1 MKSDECFVVMPFGVR
16 AIPDGSG
23 KTYDFDKVYRVL
35 IQRAIQ
41 ESGMAPIRADERVGS
56 ALIHIDM
63 FRDLRDRSVVLADLS
78 LDNPNVFYELG
89 IRHVMSSNG
98 TVLICRSGSVL
109 PFDVKLSRVIFYEFD
124 GASLDWDEVERVVK
138 HLKVALQ
145 EARKGLP
152 DSPVYALLES
162 VLRERSGAGQEL
174 GAPTRPEYT
183 PDAEPLTRYQELLA
197 DYWTV
202 GGESPKVLFDLHRGS
217 VFGMRSLAQ
226 LVLKT
231 DPLSDLAK
239 RLANHLNDGAQY
251 NLANELYSRLH
262 EAGKL
267 TRGSLLA
274 YASSFSETHSDLSG
288 AERAIALAREALEG
302 IEREYD
308 PGHESAEA
316 VAAYGEAHRRL
327 AGLCQWKWQLS
338 RDPAELDQALSVFA
352 DAIRYTQRARDL
364 GATPS
369 PVGFLAQC
377 RFKQLL
383 LLRIR
388 DQNVDRPDTERHRDE
403 ILALHP
409 HPNDDPTGISYL
421 GWFQAFAFADIGA
434 GEQAQQKALA
444 TFADDAKHRL
454 NPENWEIGRRQY
466 VLLRRFLEQYAPYL
480 HNPTFI
486 GRVSQVLQ
494 AGDASR

>member
-16 AIPDGSG
+16 AFPDGSER
-23 KTYDFDKVYRVL
+23 TYDFDKVYRVL
-35 IQRAIQ
+35 IQRAVQ

-98 TVLICRSGSVL
+98 TVLICRSGSAL

-124 GASLDWDEVERVVK
+124 GVSLDWDEVERVVK

-162 VLRERSGAGQEL
+162 VLRERSDAGQEL
-174 GAPTRPEYT
+174 SAPTRPENT
-183 PDAEPLTRYQELLA
+183 LDAEPLTRYQELLA
-197 DYWTV
+197 DYWAA
-202 GGESPKVLFDLHRGS
+202 GGEPPKVLFDQHRGS
-217 VFGMRSLAQ
+217 VFGVRSLAH
-226 LVLKT
+226 LLLKT

-239 RLANHLNDGAQY
+239 RIANQLNDGAQY
-251 NLANELYSRLH
+251 KLANQLYSRLH
-262 EAGKL
+262 GAGKL

-274 YASSFSETHSDLSG
+274 YASSLSETHSDLSG
-288 AERAIALAREALEG
+288 VDRAIALVRETLEG
-302 IEREYD
+302 IEREYG
-308 PGHESAEA
+308 PGQESVEA
-316 VAAYGEAHRRL
+316 VAAYGAANRRL

-338 RDPAELDQALSVFA
+338 RDTADLDQAIDFFA
-352 DAIRYTQRARDL
+352 DAIRCTQRARDL

-369 PVGFLAQC
+369 PVGFLAQS
-377 RFKQLL
+377 RLKQML

-409 HPNDDPTGISYL
+409 QPNDDPKGISYL
-421 GWFQAFAFADIGA
+421 GWFQAIALADIGA

-444 TFADDAKHRL
+444 TFADDAKLRL

-494 AGDASR
+494 AGDVSR